1 MSELIRNGL
10 KFPLGKNTFGKIS
23 GVYALGFHYHT
34 VDAEGNCIKGEQY
47 MLKADF
53 KLEQGVKN

>member
-1 MSELIRNGL
+1 MSELKYGDRIKLDNGDQM
-10 KFPLGKNTFGKIS
+10 KIS

-34 VDAEGNCIKGEQY
+34 LDSKGNCIKSQQY